1 MFSLRHILEKGSE
14 SIGEKS
20 NFRRACGEYVRQKQ
34 LLEYYET
41 NKGYLFDPRGLARVD
56 RYSRE
61 GKAIYAD
68 MDLAKTEVELLRKSI
83 ADTEERFRQIEETYG
98 KEIAELIWKNYV
110 EGYSVKELPHAQGMT
125 GQPGPELTDRQIYRR
140 IEETVKKA
148 GLLS

>member
-1 MFSLRHILEKGSE
+1 M
-14 SIGEKS
+14 
-20 NFRRACGEYVRQKQ
+20 
-34 LLEYYET
+34 EYYET
-41 NKGYLFDPRGLARVD
+41 NKSYLFDSRGLSGVD

-110 EGYSVKELPHAQGMT
+110 EGYSVKELSYAQGMT
-125 GQPGPELTDRQIYRR
+125 CQSGPELTDRQIYRR
-140 IEETVKKA
+140 IENTVKKA